1 MAQINIPSSGLWSTI
16 ASALNSMFSE
26 IFGRTGWAQYGDTIY
41 DVNTPFNL
49 PANTDTVLPNNA
61 GNTIDSQ
68 KPVDVVA
75 FYDSGLITGRSGDS
89 LDIMIYFK
97 AKSSTVDQFID
108 VWIDI
113 GGAVG
118 ELYKQTYTFPKGQ
131 ATERGIMY
139 SLASA
144 YTLGTWEQ
152 NGGTVYVRSN
162 ASAEIYDISFNFDR
176 THKAR

>member
-1 MAQINIPSSGLWSTI
+1 MALINIPNTGLWSTI
-16 ASALNSMFSE
+16 ANALNSMFGE
-26 IFGRTGWAQYGDTIY
+26 IYERTGWAQYGDTLY
-41 DVNTPFNL
+41 TEASPFNL

-68 KPVDVVA
+68 KPVDITS
-75 FYDSGLITGRSGDS
+75 FYEGGLITGRNGDS
-89 LDIMIYFK
+89 LDVMIYFK
-97 AKSSTVDQFID
+97 AKSSTVDQFVD

-113 GGAVG
+113 GGGIG

-131 ATERGIMY
+131 NTERGIMY

-144 YTLGTWEQ
+144 YTLGTWEA

-162 ASAEIYDISFNFDR
+162 APVEIYDITFNFDR